1 MKLSTHG
8 RYGMRVMLT
17 LAVHYDRGPMY
28 LKDIAEA
35 EEISEKY
42 LSLLVIPLRQ
52 AGLIHSIRGA
62 YGGYTLAKAP
72 SQINLGEIVEVLEGD
87 SIVDC
92 LKDPFCLSP
101 GRRVQKPRHLGLSW
115 RENIRGSALDHPGAM
130 VIRIGKE
137 TEGQL
142 EIRET
147 GTGKK
152 TRDPVNR
159 IIGNIRE
166 YLLRSINF
174 QMQSSVFRHIYFN
187 DFRK

>member
-1 MKLSTHG
+1 MKLSTRA

-17 LAVHYDRGPMY
+17 LAVHYGRGPMY

-62 YGGYTLAKAP
+62 YGGYSLAKDP

-92 LKDPFCLSP
+92 LKNPSACP
-101 GRRVQKPRHLGLSW
+101 RVAGCKSRDIWAYLGEKIS
-115 RENIRGSALDHPGAM
+115 EA
-130 VIRIGKE
+130 
-137 TEGQL
+137 
-142 EIRET
+142 
-147 GTGKK
+147 
-152 TRDPVNR
+152 
-159 IIGNIRE
+159 
-166 YLLRSINF
+166 LRSITLEQWLSELERKRRTNLK
-174 QMQSSVFRHIYFN
+174 SVKEAPGKRRGI
-187 DFRK
+187 R

>member
-1 MKLSTHG
+1 MKLSTRA

-42 LSLLVIPLRQ
+42 LSLLVIPLMQ

-62 YGGYTLAKAP
+62 YGGYSLAKDP

-92 LKDPFCLSP
+92 LKNPSACP
-101 GRRVQKPRHLGLSW
+101 RVAGCKSRDIWAYLGEKIS
-115 RENIRGSALDHPGAM
+115 EA
-130 VIRIGKE
+130 
-137 TEGQL
+137 
-142 EIRET
+142 
-147 GTGKK
+147 
-152 TRDPVNR
+152 
-159 IIGNIRE
+159 
-166 YLLRSINF
+166 LRSITLEQWLSELERKRRANLK
-174 QMQSSVFRHIYFN
+174 SVKQAPKKRRGI
-187 DFRK
+187 R